1 MVGTPDDLVAAIRQ
15 VIEVTGGF
23 GKFIGFAHDWANRED
38 TLRSWDLVARYVIPE
53 VNGLVANL
61 RDSQAFV
68 ASSRGI
74 FEQAGQA
81 VMAKIRQ
88 NPDAAAAHAQGSK
101 G

>member
-1 MVGTPDDLVAAIRQ
+1 
-15 VIEVTGGF
+15 
-23 GKFIGFAHDWANRED
+23 
-38 TLRSWDLVARYVIPE
+38 VIPE